1 MRFNVAYFVLGLASV
16 AYAVPINSDGSASL
30 PSLGAR
36 GSNEVVTFE
45 FTTQHAAEANP
56 NAISLSSL
64 WGAKTQVSVKDP
76 TAEKLAKEVVQDL
89 FKTLGFTA
97 QLKQGSVFGGI
108 DAGGRIDYTAD
119 KVPGYESPCS
129 GWVVRKGQTVN
140 GELTGR
146 RDGRYEVVQIE
157 NGKKVKQSE

>member
-1 MRFNVAYFVLGLASV
+1 MRFNIAYFVLGLASV

-36 GSNEVVTFE
+36 GSNEIVTFE
-45 FTTQHAAEANP
+45 FTTQHAVEANP

-97 QLKQGSVFGGI
+97 QSKFC
-108 DAGGRIDYTAD
+108 R
-119 KVPGYESPCS
+119 
-129 GWVVRKGQTVN
+129 
-140 GELTGR
+140 
-146 RDGRYEVVQIE
+146 E
-157 NGKKVKQSE
+157 NGSRIRCPLFRMGHPQWTNGQRRTNGNTLWEI